1 MAGVHGRAREAT
13 ADDDCVPAFD
23 SDARPVPIFVV
34 QCGEALTGPDAAAD
48 FARDDLVACVE

>member
-34 QCGEALTGPDAAAD
+34 QCGEALTASEVAD
-48 FARDDLVACVE
+48 LSSDELIASVG